1 MSRKSLTFKSPDRV
15 KVLTLVFIVALVF
28 SPSVR
33 HTTASI
39 LHTTADIISPEH

>member
-15 KVLTLVFIVALVF
+15 KVVTLVFIVALVF

-33 HTTASI
+33 QTTASI
-39 LHTTADIISPEH
+39 LHTVADIISPEH